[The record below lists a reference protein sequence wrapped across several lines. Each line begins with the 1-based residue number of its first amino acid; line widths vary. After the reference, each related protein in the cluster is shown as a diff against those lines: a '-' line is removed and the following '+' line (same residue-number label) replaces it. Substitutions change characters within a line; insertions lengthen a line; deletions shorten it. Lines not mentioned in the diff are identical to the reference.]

1 MKSFENLLNINY
13 VNYKINY
20 INLKNSKSTFK
31 TKSMHVQ
38 VPNSNI
44 IFEN

>member
-20 INLKNSKSTFK
+20 TNLKNSKSTFE
-31 TKSMHVQ
+31 TKSMYKYQ
-38 VPNSNI
+38 SSNM
-44 IFEN
+44 IF